1 MRNQTTVLIN
11 IITMAQ
17 QLLHNGETALSFRTK
32 INNNF
37 SELYSMMT
45 RLSSCCSDDSRH
57 CFDADGPFRGYG
69 VVDLSAGN
77 NPSLCQVVG
86 VSSGTVFCP
95 GLGGQSSVARIVG
108 DNGPNLGY
116 PYCSFEG
123 LSGYF
128 YLDARRFIV
137 GENVTFANWTMY
149 PQVNGTY
156 TLEGLLY
163 GGNVLEL
170 NCSQVPFPTPTPT
183 STVTPTPTPTN
194 TATPTPTPTKT
205 PSKTPTPTSTPAPIP
220 HRTPTVT
227 PTLTPTKT
235 PSKTPTP
242 TRTPTPTPTPTKT
255 PSKTPTPTLTPSTT
269 PSITP
274 TATVTPTLTPPIT
287 PTVTPTL
294 TPTLTPTPTPTET
307 PCITTVTT
315 IAGTEV
321 PGNTVGWGLS
331 AAFSDPQGVTVDQ
344 YGNVF
349 VADKTCNN
357 IKKITSDG
365 QVTFFAGLSVSGSL
379 DETGTAATF
388 KGPWGIT
395 INKQTGDLFV
405 AEYFGHKIR
414 KITSSGVVSTFAGS
428 GVSYGSNITGI
439 DGEGV
444 NAKFKFPTGITI
456 NQQTGDLYVIDNGER
471 IRKITPTGVV
481 TTLVNTVPTPVS
493 STSTSLDAITIDLS
507 GNLYVTASPN
517 SSMYFVKINTISLDT
532 NVVVLDTGAFGGA
545 FRGIAVNSVGDV
557 YVFNYFERHIA
568 VVPVGTTSYFVIAG
582 NGSSLNI
589 DGNKQTSSFL
599 SPKDLVI
606 DHTGDYLYAISNYK
620 TRKISTCRKL
630 AAAIEETPINPYAGL
645 FQRNYQ
651 NSGIDIYS
659 TAGYQ
664 ISALITG
671 LPSQII
677 VNSTEQMV
685 MINTLRALDFWSKC
699 LNGSSFTNKVAY
711 PDYYDGD
718 TFALNPLSGQ
728 NISGLL
734 LSVSF
739 YNQEDGV
746 LGAAGVVSAR
756 RSDAVGTNSY
766 NVPYESYIKI
776 NNFYT
781 AEATSQYT
789 PVGFTENYYTM
800 LHEIGHTLG
809 FGTKWHDVNYY
820 TSPKSLYRSYM
831 VGAGDFT
838 TNPIGLGLS
847 ANLFYTTVNTGSS
860 RQSTDIGRN
869 TAIDGYTTSIGDAGI
884 YSAFNSFH
892 TTLTSSAVNEYNSS
906 FNTTLTAI
914 PVENGMGFGS
924 IGSHWDEGVNPYN
937 TDPDK
942 MGTDNR
948 TYYGS
953 APAPGLNDELM
964 TPVSEGAF
972 DQPISKI
979 TLGAFADLGYTVD
992 YNMATLFDPLL
1003 IDVYYINES
1012 MPLMLDF
1019 YGSNRSTGTVVYGY
1033 TPFEAGT
1040 TGRPIYLRRGLTYR
1054 FSVMIDH
1061 EMPIMITQNG
1071 QYGQPVTAGTT
1082 NNEGITTGT
1091 ITYAVPTNLP
1101 TGTQY
1106 WLTAQDVSILNRSKA
1121 LIIII

>member
-1 MRNQTTVLIN
+1 
-11 IITMAQ
+11 MAQ
-17 QLLHNGETALSFRTK
+17 QLLNNGETMLSLRTK

-57 CFDADGPFRGYG
+57 CFNADGPFKGYG
-69 VVDLSAGN
+69 VVDLSVGN

-128 YLDARRFIV
+128 YLDAKRFIV

-183 STVTPTPTPTN
+183 STVTPTPTPTK

-205 PSKTPTPTSTPAPIP
+205 PSKTPTPTRTPA
-220 HRTPTVT
+220 
-227 PTLTPTKT
+227 
-235 PSKTPTP
+235 
-242 TRTPTPTPTPTKT
+242 PTPTPTKT
-255 PSKTPTPTLTPSTT
+255 PSKTPTPTKGATPTPTVTTTLAITPTPT

-274 TATVTPTLTPPIT
+274 TATVTPTPTP
-287 PTVTPTL
+287 
-294 TPTLTPTPTPTET
+294 TPTLTPTPTET
-307 PCITTVTT
+307 PCVTTVNT

-349 VADKTCNN
+349 VADKTRNN
-357 IKKITSDG
+357 IKKITPDG

-379 DETGTAATF
+379 DGTGTSATF

-414 KITSSGVVSTFAGS
+414 KITSSGAVSTFAGS

-444 NAKFKFPTGITI
+444 NAKFSSPTGITI
-456 NQQTGDLYVIDNGER
+456 NQQTGDLYVIDDGER

-481 TTLVNTVPTPVS
+481 TTLVNTVPTPVL

-517 SSMYFVKINTISLDT
+517 SSNYFVKINTVTLDT
-532 NVVVLDTGAFGGA
+532 NVVVVDTGTFSGA

-557 YVFNYFERHIA
+557 YLFNYYARHIA
-568 VVPVGTTSYFVIAG
+568 VVPVGTTSYVVIAG
-582 NGSSLNI
+582 NGSSLNV
-589 DGNKQTSSFL
+589 DGNGDTSSFL
-599 SPKDLVI
+599 SPKDLAI
-606 DHTGDYLYAISNYK
+606 DHAGDYLYAISNYK

-630 AAAIEETPINPYAGL
+630 AYTIEETPVNPYTGL

-659 TAGYQ
+659 TTGYQ

-677 VNSTEQMV
+677 DNSTEQMV
-685 MINTLRALDFWSKC
+685 MINTLKALDFWSAC
-699 LNGSSFTNKVAY
+699 LKDSSFTNKVAY

-718 TFALNPLSGQ
+718 SYVLNPLSGQ

-734 LSVSF
+734 LSVAF

-746 LGAAGVVSAR
+746 LGAAGVASAR
-756 RSDAVGTNSY
+756 RTGASGTSSY

-789 PVGFTENYYTM
+789 PLGFTENYYTM

-820 TSPKSLYRSYM
+820 SSPKSLYRSYM
-831 VGAGDFT
+831 VGAGDST

-860 RQSTDIGRN
+860 RQSTDVGRN
-869 TAIDGYTTSIGDAGI
+869 TTIDGYTTSIGDAGI

-892 TTLTSSAVNEYNSS
+892 TTLTSSAVKEYNSA
-906 FNTTLTAI
+906 FTTTLTAI
-914 PVENGMGFGS
+914 PVENGMSFGS

-937 TDPDK
+937 TDPYK
-942 MGTDNR
+942 TGTDNR

-953 APAPGLNDELM
+953 VPAPGLNDELM
-964 TPVSEGAF
+964 TPMSEGAF

-979 TLGAFADLGYTVD
+979 TLGAFADLGYTVN
-992 YNMATLFDPLL
+992 YNLAAPFDPLL
-1003 IDVYYINES
+1003 INVMYINSS
-1012 MPLMLDF
+1012 MPLMVDF
-1019 YGSNRSTGTVVYGY
+1019 NNINSFYYGY
-1033 TPFEAGT
+1033 TSFQT
-1040 TGRPIYLRRGLTYR
+1040 NGRPIYLRRGLTYR
-1054 FSVMIDH
+1054 FSLPY
-1061 EMPIMITQNG
+1061 ESESPLMITQNG
-1071 QYGQPVTAGTT
+1071 QYEQPVTAGTT
-1082 NNEGITTGT
+1082 NNSGITTGT
-1091 ITYAVPTNLP
+1091 ITYAVPTNLAS
-1101 TGTQY
+1101 GTQY
-1106 WLTAQDVSILNRSKA
+1106 WLTSQDVSIENRSKA
-1121 LIIII
+1121 LIVII